1 MPEFIPLISE
11 QDIQDQ
17 IQKTGQRISL
27 DYQTKDL
34 VLVGIL
40 KGSFIFL
47 ADLSRKITID
57 HEIDLIGASSYVLH
71 RQSGVYQK
79 TGSEPGKPGRPT
91 CGRYRRHRPDP
102 YQNH

>member
-40 KGSFIFL
+40 KGSIF
-47 ADLSRKITID
+47 
-57 HEIDLIGASSYVLH
+57 YF
-71 RQSGVYQK
+71 
-79 TGSEPGKPGRPT
+79 PCRPF
-91 CGRYRRHRPDP
+91 PK
-102 YQNH
+102 NHH